1 MTDRPTDRPPD
12 GQTNGPTDGAAV
24 AESLVTRMRSHPDA
38 YPDAAALARQA
49 GLGVRDLDAL
59 FHEHYHTAAAAL
71 LCRIRVDAGLGDDA
85 DSLAIHAMPR
95 AAWGRLGRTKSFILT
110 LPRDFHPDVPL
121 RWLGRDAES
130 PTERVRGRSIAKALL
145 LDGTPAVLRIE
156 LGSTQAHCRVDP
168 AVSREGM
175 RAAHAAAV
183 RMLGLGTDPAPFE
196 RRASRDDAVRRL
208 IAGRRGLRVP
218 LTSTLF
224 EALVWTIAGQQVN
237 LPFAYRL
244 RRVVLELAGKRADG
258 FVAHPDAAA
267 VAQLDYDDLTRRQW
281 SRRKA
286 EYVIDV
292 ARAVAG
298 GSFDAEAMLWMP
310 AGQVR
315 DRLESLRGF
324 GVWSANYVMMR
335 GCGLADCVPLGD
347 SGLATALEHFH
358 GLDHR
363 PDPKETDALMQ
374 PFRPYRSLATFHF
387 WASG

>member
-1 MTDRPTDRPPD
+1 MTDR
-12 GQTNGPTDGAAV
+12 GEL
-24 AESLVTRMRSHPDA
+24 AESLVARMRSTPSG
-38 YPDAAALARQA
+38 YPDVTALAREA
-49 GLGVRDLDAL
+49 GAGRRDLDTL
-59 FHEHYHTAAAAL
+59 FHEHYHAAAADVQR
-71 LCRIRVDAGLGDDA
+71 RIRVDAGFGDDA
-85 DSLAIHAMPR
+85 DFLAVHAMPR
-95 AAWGRLGRTKSFILT
+95 AAWDRLGRAKSFTLT
-110 LPRDFHPDVPL
+110 LPRDFHAAVPL

-130 PTERVRGRSIAKALL
+130 RTERVNGRSAVKALL
-145 LDGTPAVLRIE
+145 LDGTPALLQIE
-156 LGSTQAHCRVDP
+156 LHDLQAVCRVDRP
-168 AVSREGM
+168 VSREGM

-183 RMLGLGTDPAPFE
+183 RMLGLSADPAPFE
-196 RRASRDDAVRRL
+196 RRATRDAGVRRL

-237 LPFAYRL
+237 LSFAYRL
-244 RRVVLELAGKRADG
+244 RRVVLDLAGKPVDG

-267 VAQLDYDDLTRRQW
+267 VARLDYDDLTRRQW

-292 ARAVAG
+292 ARSVADG
-298 GSFDAEAMLWMP
+298 TLDAEELLRAP

-315 DRLESLRGF
+315 ERLESLRGF

-363 PDPKETDALMQ
+363 PDREETDALMQ

-387 WASG
+387 WVQS